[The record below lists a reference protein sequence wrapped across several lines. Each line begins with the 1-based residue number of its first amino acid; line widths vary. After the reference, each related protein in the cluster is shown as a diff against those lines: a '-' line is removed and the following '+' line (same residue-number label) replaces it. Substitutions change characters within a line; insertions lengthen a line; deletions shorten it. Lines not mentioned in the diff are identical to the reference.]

1 MKHLKKTTYSAPVSR
16 SLVLLMPQ
24 DVFTG
29 STVIPLDESDR
40 YTDQDDTENWS

>member
-1 MKHLKKTTYSAPVSR
+1 MKHLKQTPYEAPVSR

-29 STVIPLDESDR
+29 STVIPLDGSDR
-40 YTDQDDTENWS
+40 YTDQDDTENWN